1 MPIKTVLLIGAGGSL
16 GPYILS
22 SLQESFTVTVLTRQ
36 SSKSVFP
43 PGLKVITVPD
53 SYPVPDLVSAFT
65 GQDAVVSAITT
76 MSSSVQKRFV
86 DAAAQAGVKR
96 YMPAE
101 FGSDTR
107 DGKLSEL
114 VPAIYGE
121 KVEQMKYLEAA
132 CEGSGGRMSWTA
144 IATSAFFDWMFT
156 VTRGTFAHIDLAA
169 RKAEVLDDGEK
180 RFSVT
185 NMAQIAI
192 AVRRALEKGEE
203 TRNRFLLIQSF
214 VTTQNEIVKALEKVT
229 EAKWEV
235 EKIDSK
241 NYMEEQIAKAQKGDH
256 DAMYSVIWGICVTK
270 SDWRQDKKFANE
282 LLGLEEEDL
291 EESLR
296 LALAKLEAG
305 KV

>member
-1 MPIKTVLLIGAGGSL
+1 MSIKTVLLIGAGGSL
-16 GPYILS
+16 GSYVLS
-22 SLQESFTVTVLTRQ
+22 SLQKSFTVTILTRQ

-65 GQDAVVSAITT
+65 GQDAVVSTITT
-76 MSSSVQKRFV
+76 ANFSVQKHFV
-86 DAAAQAGVKR
+86 DAAAQAGVRR
-96 YMPAE
+96 YVPAE
-101 FGSDTR
+101 FGSDTY

-121 KVEQMKYLEAA
+121 KVAQMKHLEAA
-132 CEGSGGRMSWTA
+132 CERSGGRMSWTA
-144 IATSAFFDWMFT
+144 MATGAFFDWMFS
-156 VTRGTFAHIDLAA
+156 VSRGAFGHIDLAA
-169 RKAEVLDDGEK
+169 RKAEVFDDGEK

-185 NMAQIAI
+185 NMAQIAV
-192 AVRRALEKGEE
+192 AFRRALEREEE

-214 VTTQNEIVKALEKVT
+214 VTTQNEIVKVLEKVVG
-229 EAKWEV
+229 AKWEV
-235 EKIDSK
+235 EKVDSK
-241 NYMEEQIAKAQKGDH
+241 KFMEEHIAKAQTGDH
-256 DAMYSVIWGICVTK
+256 DAMYNVIWGVCVTN
-270 SDWRQDKKFANE
+270 SDWTRDKKFANE

-296 LALAKLEAG
+296 LALANLEAG

>member
-1 MPIKTVLLIGAGGSL
+1 MSIKTVLLIGAGGSL
-16 GPYILS
+16 GSYMLS

-43 PGLKVITVPD
+43 PGIKVITVPD
-53 SYPVPDLVSAFT
+53 SYPMPDLVSAFT
-65 GQDAVVSAITT
+65 GQDAVVSTITT
-76 MSSSVQKRFV
+76 ESSSVQKHFV
-86 DAAAQAGVKR
+86 DAAEQAGVKR
-96 YMPAE
+96 YVPAE
-101 FGSDTR
+101 FGSDTY
-107 DGKLSEL
+107 DGKLSKL

-121 KVEQMKYLEAA
+121 KVVQMKYLQAA
-132 CEGSGGRMSWTA
+132 CERSGGRMSWTA
-144 IATSAFFDWMFT
+144 MATGAFFDWIFT
-156 VTRGTFAHIDLAA
+156 VTRGAFGHIDLAA

-185 NMAQIAI
+185 NMPQIAV
-192 AVRRALEKGEE
+192 AVRRALEREEE

-229 EAKWEV
+229 RAKWEV

-241 NYMEEQIAKAQKGDH
+241 NFMEEQVAKAQAGDH
-256 DAMYSVIWGICVTK
+256 DAMYKVIWGVCVTD
-270 SDWRQDKKFANE
+270 SDWTRDEKFANK